1 MRGLD
6 KSVYFSERFPPVGD
20 RIFEALAHLLRRRAL
35 RILGERLRM
44 YSELMEELG
53 VDSPTLAFHLRKL
66 AGLVEKGGQRV
77 LGRDG
82 VKSELN
88 QHTDLY

>member
-1 MRGLD
+1 M
-6 KSVYFSERFPPVGD
+6 GD

-66 AGLVEKGGQRV
+66 AGLVEKGDNGF
-77 LGRDG
+77 
-82 VKSELN
+82 
-88 QHTDLY
+88 